1 MDVTCL
7 YDDGQILGTDPEMFW
22 GKPDGY
28 DSGNDYL
35 NWAIV
40 MAEGAEGYALQFNIF
55 GTITSTAVSPGL
67 NYGSLEGLATGAQSI
82 KLINSQG
89 VIVMTAVGDLCID
102 SGCPDEIY
110 NMNYQVAAFEMGD
123 IATGTCSDP
132 GSPGGG
138 FTKSL
143 V

>member
-1 MDVTCL
+1 
-7 YDDGQILGTDPEMFW
+7 
-22 GKPDGY
+22 
-28 DSGNDYL
+28 
-35 NWAIV
+35 

-55 GTITSTAVSPGL
+55 GIITSTAVSPGL

-82 KLINSQG
+82 KLVNNQG
-89 VIVMTAVGDLCID
+89 VIVMTAVGDLGVD

-123 IATGTCSDP
+123 VATGTFSDP
-132 GSPGGG
+132 GSPGGV